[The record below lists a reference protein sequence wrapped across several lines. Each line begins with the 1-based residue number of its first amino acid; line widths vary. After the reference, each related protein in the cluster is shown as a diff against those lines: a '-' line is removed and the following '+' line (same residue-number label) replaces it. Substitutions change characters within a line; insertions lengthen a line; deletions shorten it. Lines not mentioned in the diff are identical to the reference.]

1 MKFLRGRR
9 KGFPY
14 GVHHIKKACDM
25 APCEVHWNCEERI
38 IYFFLGFLKICV
50 REWRLRIKMSERNL
64 EDFLI
69 DMGYI
74 KD

>member
-1 MKFLRGRR
+1 MVSITLKRLVIGCLEKCIGIVKNTFL
-9 KGFPY
+9 
-14 GVHHIKKACDM
+14 C
-25 APCEVHWNCEERI
+25 
-38 IYFFLGFLKICV
+38 FLKICM
-50 REWRLRIKMSERNL
+50 REWRLRIKMIERNL

>member
-1 MKFLRGRR
+1 M
-9 KGFPY
+9 
-14 GVHHIKKACDM
+14 
-25 APCEVHWNCEERI
+25 
-38 IYFFLGFLKICV
+38 

-74 KD
+74 VKLVESYKFNHYFGY